1 MIVSDRAP
9 QPIALATVHI
19 TTLTKGGLHS
29 GKVASLASL
38 KEAFLKRHGHQSED
52 LADCC

>member
-1 MIVSDRAP
+1 MVVSDRAP

-19 TTLTKGGLHS
+19 TTLTKSGLHS
-29 GKVASLASL
+29 GKVPGLASL